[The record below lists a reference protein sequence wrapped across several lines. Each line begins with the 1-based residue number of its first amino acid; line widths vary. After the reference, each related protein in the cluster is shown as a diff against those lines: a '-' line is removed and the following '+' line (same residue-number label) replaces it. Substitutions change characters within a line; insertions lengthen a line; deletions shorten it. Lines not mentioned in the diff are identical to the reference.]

1 MTARDETFYRRA
13 VKLLSFGFFGVFGG
27 FQAAQGLQSSLNAE
41 LGELNLACLY
51 GTFTVLC
58 LVVPPVLSH
67 LERWLGMQWLL
78 ALCSAAYAAMALS
91 NVIKVPAT
99 PSPMW
104 AVTVSFNVL
113 VGVAAPLLWTSQNTY
128 LSRCALHAAALSQEA
143 AGIVTTRYNS
153 LFFSI
158 YQFAGMFGNILA
170 SVILVAF
177 GTIPMAKDILFF
189 ALTLCCLM
197 GASVFLAM
205 PTVVH
210 DLGDE
215 EKLPRIADTGRLAF
229 TDAKISLMIPFMIT
243 NGMCLAFF
251 LGDFQTD
258 VTCPVAGPAYTG
270 FVIAAFY
277 GVNALSSAAW
287 GFLITRKWLSRRTV
301 FILAT
306 VFVASFLLMKQLWT
320 VPQNFHLI
328 PGSTT
333 WQKAATPDWKAILAV
348 FAMASAFACGDSFC
362 EAGPAMTLQTFYASS
377 DLMADVESSETGT
390 FEVQTDMAAAAFG
403 CSQAYH
409 AVEFD
414 STRPA
419 CSSKAMAN
427 YKLWQSLGFA
437 AGFFIAIPLKEFPAV
452 RGAILVSL
460 SVLSLLSVLLLDRY
474 ISPVDGLRDTEPCQ
488 VLNG

>member
-78 ALCSAAYAAMALS
+78 ALCSAVYAAMALS
-91 NVIKVPAT
+91 NVIKVPAA

-270 FVIAAFY
+270 FVIAAFF

-328 PGSTT
+328 PGNTT

-377 DLMADVESSETGT
+377 DLMA
-390 FEVQTDMAAAAFG
+390 
-403 CSQAYH
+403 
-409 AVEFD
+409 
-414 STRPA
+414 
-419 CSSKAMAN
+419 AMAN